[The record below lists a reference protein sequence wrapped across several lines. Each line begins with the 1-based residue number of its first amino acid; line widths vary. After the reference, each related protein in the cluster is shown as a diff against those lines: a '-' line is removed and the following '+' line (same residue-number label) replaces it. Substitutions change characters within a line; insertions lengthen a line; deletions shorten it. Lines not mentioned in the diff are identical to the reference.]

1 MDGMVACSRRSGR
14 IPTDL
19 NITQK
24 ARYQS
29 GNILGQEGLIVLT
42 LHLILVNYCLTASH
56 SWVSADAEQK
66 NYKTYSNGQKEQV
79 LACNS

>member
-1 MDGMVACSRRSGR
+1 MQQRIWENSYRSEYYSDSQ
-14 IPTDL
+14 I
-19 NITQK
+19 